1 MAETTYALVRFQE
14 PGDSKTRAGLLVKDR
29 VLPLDGDINS
39 LIAHWDSTEGRL
51 DALAASAGGETGLP
65 LAAVEIL
72 APVEPAQVLQTG
84 ANYRK
89 HVIDLAAAHREPGE
103 DEEEV
108 RARTAA
114 MMDKRAGQG
123 TPYFFIGLPTAIA
136 SATDDLTLPAYSKSH
151 DWELEL
157 AAVIG
162 RTAFRVTP
170 EDAMDYVFGYT
181 MVNDITT
188 REYVF
193 RKDMPAIGSDWYRAK
208 NAPGFLPT
216 GPLLVPAKFFGDPQ
230 DVQVT
235 LKLNG
240 KAMQDESTADMIF
253 GVAKLVSEASQIM
266 PLRPGDLV
274 LTGSPAGNGQHWG
287 RLLQDGDVMEG
298 TITGL
303 GTQLIR
309 CKNETQAEGSQ
320 P

>member
-1 MAETTYALVRFQE
+1 MAEQTYALIRFQE
-14 PGDSKTRAGLLVKDR
+14 PGGNKARAGLLVGEQ
-29 VLPLDGDINS
+29 VLPLDEDITS
-39 LIAHWDSTEGRL
+39 LIQHWDTLESQL
-51 DALAASAGGETGLP
+51 DALAASAGNGTSLT
-65 LAAVEIL
+65 LADVEVL

-103 DEEEV
+103 DEAEV
-108 RARTAA
+108 RARTAE
-114 MMDKRAGQG
+114 MMDSRAGQG

-162 RTAFRVTP
+162 REAFRVTP
-170 EDAMDYVFGYT
+170 EEALDYVFGYT

-240 KAMQDESTADMIF
+240 QVMQDESTQDMIF
-253 GVAKLVSEASQIM
+253 GVAKLISEASQTM
-266 PLRPGDLV
+266 PLRAGDLV
-274 LTGSPAGNGQHWG
+274 LTGSPAGNGAHWG
-287 RLLQDGDVMEG
+287 RLLRDGDVMEG

-303 GTQLIR
+303 GTQLISCR
-309 CKNETQAEGSQ
+309 DEIPAESGRS
-320 P
+320 

>member
-1 MAETTYALVRFQE
+1 MTQQNYSLIRFQE
-14 PGDSKTRAGLLVKDR
+14 PGDTKAKVGLLVGER

-39 LIAHWDSTEGRL
+39 LIQHWATTEGEL
-51 DALAASAGGETGLP
+51 DQLASSAGTEAGLA
-65 LAAVEIL
+65 LSTVEVL

-89 HVIDLAAAHREPGE
+89 HVIDLAVAHREAGQ
-103 DEEEV
+103 DAEEV
-108 RARTAA
+108 RAKTAA
-114 MMDKRAGQG
+114 MMDERAGQG

-136 SATDDLTLPAYSKSH
+136 SATDDLILPGYSKSH

-162 RTAFRVTP
+162 KEAFRVTP
-170 EDAMDYVFGYT
+170 EEALEYVFGYT

-240 KAMQDESTADMIF
+240 KAMQDESTQDMIF

-303 GTQLIR
+303 GSQLIH
-309 CKNETQAEGSQ
+309 CKDEQ
-320 P
+320 